1 MLHYFLSQG
10 LVLGSG
16 EELLC
21 LHFSVGRSVCG
32 KNSKRAFKWN
42 FRLDLKAKVVRL
54 IKTIL
59 EQCKSVGQ
67 WVSLSVEKFQYVHFY
82 EK

>member
-1 MLHYFLSQG
+1 MPTFY
-10 LVLGSG
+10 
-16 EELLC
+16 C
-21 LHFSVGRSVCG
+21 RSVGLW
-32 KNSKRAFKWN
+32 KNSNCAFKWN

-59 EQCKSVGQ
+59 EQCKSVDQ
-67 WVSLSVEKFQYVHFY
+67 WVSLSVENLQYVHFY